1 MITPN
6 NLSSLLHSALNT
18 IMAFS
23 EELNSYEPSDEIL
36 CHYCA
41 HFPMGGDGNCGYK
54 NPTRAECN
62 FEWRYAKQLNDVIKE
77 IEQ

>member
-1 MITPN
+1 MTTPN
-6 NLSSLLHSALNT
+6 NLPTLLRSALNT
-18 IMAFS
+18 INAFS

-41 HFPMGGDGNCGYK
+41 HFPMGGDGKCGYK
-54 NPTRAECN
+54 FSEIAECN
-62 FEWRYAKQLNDVIKE
+62 FEWRYTKQLNDVIKE